1 MFFLCVNRSGG
12 FQFCKI
18 KNSSLI
24 CSILLVVEPDAATK
38 LCSLYFRE
46 KQHKRLSSP
55 VPCDNYKLASNLSV
69 NVIKSGLVS
78 HTYHVRQPSPW
89 LVSVLRPTLSL
100 LFNVN
105 RTRGSVAPRVF
116 VFPTSTLYKA
126 RAPRHNNGPGFS
138 TSSLAK
144 LSNEVAN
151 VTNILNSPHYSELYC
166 TLKEKESGA
175 PLDAAG

>member
-38 LCSLYFRE
+38 LCFRE
-46 KQHKRLSSP
+46 KNNTNVSAL
-55 VPCDNYKLASNLSV
+55 CFTLASHHISV
-69 NVIKSGLVS
+69 VLMLLKVVLFLIFIMSD
-78 HTYHVRQPSPW
+78 SPW
-89 LVSVLRPTLSL
+89 LVSMLRASLSL
-100 LFNVN
+100 LLSVN

-116 VFPTSTLYKA
+116 VFPTSTFYKA

-151 VTNILNSPHYSELYC
+151 VTNILNSPHYSELHC
-166 TLKEKESGA
+166 TLKEKESVA